1 MKRYD
6 AVKAIHE
13 ILEKDTYGFRDNM
26 TDEQIEA
33 IWMALNALEFPECM
47 NCGGC
52 QRFVDEDTE
61 GNGWCEK
68 HDRSAKCKDSVC
80 GYYE

>member
-1 MKRYD
+1 MKRID
-6 AVKAIHE
+6 AVKTIHE
-13 ILEKDTYGFRDNM
+13 ILETDTYGFRDSM

-33 IWMALNALEFPECM
+33 IRMALNALEFPECM

-68 HDRSAKCKDSVC
+68 HDRSANCEDSVC

>member
-1 MKRYD
+1 MSKRGQIRSTER
-6 AVKAIHE
+6 AHSEEHCKTSW
-13 ILEKDTYGFRDNM
+13 K

-33 IWMALNALEFPECM
+33 IQMALNALEFPECM
-47 NCGGC
+47 NCGEC

-61 GNGWCEK
+61 GNGWCEE
-68 HDRSAKCKDSVC
+68 HDRSANCKDSVC

>member
-1 MKRYD
+1 MKRRD
-6 AVKAIHE
+6 AVKTIHE
-13 ILEKDTYGFRDNM
+13 IFEEDAYGLRDTM
-26 TDEQIEA
+26 TDEQSEA

-61 GNGWCEK
+61 GNGWCEE
-68 HDRSAKCKDSVC
+68 HDRSANCEDSVC

>member
-1 MKRYD
+1 MKRSD

-13 ILEKDTYGFRDNM
+13 ILEKDTYGFRDSM

-33 IWMALNALEFPECM
+33 IQMALNALEFPECM
-47 NCGGC
+47 NCG
-52 QRFVDEDTE
+52 DEDTE
-61 GNGWCEK
+61 GNGWCEE
-68 HDRSAKCKDSVC
+68 HDRSANCKDSVC